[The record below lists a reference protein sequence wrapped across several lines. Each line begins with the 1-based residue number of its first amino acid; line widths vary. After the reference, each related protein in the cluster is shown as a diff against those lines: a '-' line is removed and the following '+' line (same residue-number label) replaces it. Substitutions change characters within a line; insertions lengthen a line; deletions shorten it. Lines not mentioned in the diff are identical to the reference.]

1 MDTVLITGAT
11 SGIGLALAK
20 RYLADGARVIIAG
33 RNSEKLERT
42 VTDNPGMIPLLT
54 DVSMESERLT
64 LFETVRDTYPD
75 VNILINN
82 AGIQQ
87 RLDVADMDWEVWKK
101 EIDTNFA
108 APIHLCGLFVPLLKG
123 KEHAVIVNVTSG
135 LGFFP
140 MAPTPVYCAT
150 KAGLHSFTYTLREQL
165 KGSGIEVIEIIP
177 PSVDTNLG
185 GPGVHSGATD
195 VDEFTDSVYSELIKG
210 EEEIGYGFTKQFAGR
225 TAAQRQSMRRKDG

>member
-1 MDTVLITGAT
+1 MDSVLITGAT

-20 RYLADGARVIIAG
+20 RYLADGARVIIVG
-33 RNSEKLERT
+33 RSREKLERT
-42 VTDNPGMIPLLT
+42 VSENPGMIPVLS
-54 DVSMESERLT
+54 DVSIEADRIR
-64 LFETVRDTYPD
+64 LFETVRDDYPD

-87 RLDVADMDWEVWKK
+87 RLDLARMDWEVWKK
-101 EIDTNFA
+101 EIDTNFT
-108 APIHLCGLFVPLLKG
+108 APIHLCGLFIPLLRG
-123 KEHAVIVNVTSG
+123 KQHAVIVNVSSG

-140 MAPTPVYCAT
+140 MAHAPVYCAT

-165 KGSGIEVIEIIP
+165 KDSGIEVIEVIP

-185 GPGVHSGATD
+185 GSGVHSGATD
-195 VDEFTDSVYSELIKG
+195 VDEFTDSVYGQLIRG

-225 TAAQRQSMRRKDG
+225 TAAERQAMGRR